1 VRVGHPRPLTLCQ
14 QITLLKA
21 SETFAGHGEVRMN
34 RRLVWR
40 CEVSPTPVSRTYAI
54 RVEYCLG
61 QAPEV
66 FVEAP
71 DLVALAGGR
80 PLPHIYPPDE
90 RQKLCVY
97 LPRSGQWTPSR
108 ALTKTILPWTVMWL
122 LYFEDWLGC
131 GVWNGGGMHPDGSR
145 DHYDED

>member
-1 VRVGHPRPLTLCQ
+1 VRVGQPRPLTLCQ

-21 SETFAGHGEVRMN
+21 SETFAGHGEVHMD
-34 RRLVWR
+34 RLVWR
-40 CEVSPTPVSRTYAI
+40 CEVSPTSISRIYAI
-54 RVEYCLG
+54 RLEYRRG
-61 QAPEV
+61 VASAV
-66 FVEAP
+66 FVETP

-97 LPRSGQWTPSR
+97 LPGSGQWMPSQ
-108 ALTKTILPWTVMWL
+108 ALSKTILPWAVLWL

-131 GVWNGGGMHPDGSR
+131 GVWNGGGEHPDGSR
-145 DHYDED
+145 DHYDEER